1 MRTLDAKGQS
11 ELAELDKVINEG
23 PLTMVV
29 GAALHGATIGAL
41 VEAFTSSTGRH
52 RMLKYSAI
60 GAGIGLAFYGFTKW
74 VTVAGH
80 QLYPSPAPL
89 TPVVTKGA
97 FAGAPRPLYHTADA
111 FQTRGW

>member
-1 MRTLDAKGQS
+1 MRTLDARGQND
-11 ELAELDKVINEG
+11 LAELDKIVNEG

-29 GAALHGATIGAL
+29 GAALHGATVGAL
-41 VEAFTSSTGRH
+41 VEAFTSHSGRH

-60 GAGIGLAFYGFTKW
+60 GAGVGLALYGFTKLMTR
-74 VTVAGH
+74 VGH
-80 QLYPSPAPL
+80 ELYSSPAPL
-89 TPVVTKGA
+89 TPVVTRGE